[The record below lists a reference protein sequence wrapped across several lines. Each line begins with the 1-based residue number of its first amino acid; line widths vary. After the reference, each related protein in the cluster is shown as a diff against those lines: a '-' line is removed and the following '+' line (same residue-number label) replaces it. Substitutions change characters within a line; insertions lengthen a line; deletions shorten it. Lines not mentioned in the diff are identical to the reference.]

1 MSEELALIERKGRVV
16 TVTMNNPAKRNAY
29 SSHMREALIARLTPL
44 MNDPDCG
51 AIVLTGAGGH
61 FCSGGD
67 IGQMQDLNLLEKRTQ
82 LTQTH
87 QVVRLLVTGNKPVI
101 TAVEGFA
108 IGAGISLA
116 AAGDHV
122 VTSRTAKFC
131 ASFMRVNFIADL
143 GLMWSLPQ
151 RVGLGKAKELLA
163 LCETFDG
170 AEAQRIG
177 LADRLAEPGDA
188 LRVAEE
194 VAARFAETPPMA
206 MALLKSALA
215 NRCSTFDE
223 TLRAEVDY
231 QALLSQ
237 SNDHKNAVAAFL
249 EKRTPVFKGD

>member
-1 MSEELALIERKGRVV
+1 MSDELALIHRKGRVV
-16 TVTMNNPAKRNAY
+16 TITMNNPARRNAY
-29 SSHMREALIARLTPL
+29 SSQMREALIARLTAL

-67 IGQMQDLNLLEKRTQ
+67 IGQMQDMNLLEKRTQ

-101 TAVEGFA
+101 TAVEGYA
-108 IGAGISLA
+108 MGAGVSLA

-143 GLMWSLPQ
+143 GLIWSLPQ

-170 AEAQRIG
+170 AEAHRIG
-177 LADRLAEPGDA
+177 LADRVTEPGETLA
-188 LRVAEE
+188 VAEA
-194 VAARFAETPPMA
+194 VAARFAEAPPMA
-206 MALLKSALA
+206 LALMKSALA

-223 TLRAEVDY
+223 ALRAEVDY

-237 SNDHKNAVAAFL
+237 TNDHKNAVAAFL
-249 EKRTPVFKGD
+249 EKRAPVFQGN